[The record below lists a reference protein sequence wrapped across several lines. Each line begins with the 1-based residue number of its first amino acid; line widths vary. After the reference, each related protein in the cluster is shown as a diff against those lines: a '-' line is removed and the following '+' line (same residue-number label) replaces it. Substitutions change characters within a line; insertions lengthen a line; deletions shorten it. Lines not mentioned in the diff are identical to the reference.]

1 MAVVYTEHR
10 AARQKHMVNFTA
22 EDLSGI
28 TVYDGY
34 YYTISDVRQ
43 KLNITDKEFDRLF
56 RGCTFVFR
64 EIKGV
69 KQAMIPVMD
78 VMNVAVQGVPRD

>member
-1 MAVVYTEHR
+1 
-10 AARQKHMVNFTA
+10 MVNFTA

-34 YYTISDVRQ
+34 YYTISDVMQ
-43 KLNITDKEFDRLF
+43 KLDITDKEFDRLF
-56 RGCTFVFR
+56 RGCTFVLR
-64 EIKGV
+64 EVNGV

-78 VMNVAVQGVPRD
+78 VMDVAVQGVPRD